1 MISLLLYFCVA
12 IVLLFYFDDANV
24 KYILFNSKQKEKNIL
39 YINFNYE

>member
-24 KYILFNSKQKEKNIL
+24 SLSSYIYKKKKYYRLNIN
-39 YINFNYE
+39 II